1 MKRLSC
7 LKKISKFNRA
17 KRSVM
22 SQKKSKIRRKPSIKI
37 DPDMRINDD
46 SPFLIKKMEDAIES
60 LRKAPLPE
68 WVLNRPLHT
77 KKSSR

>member
-7 LKKISKFNRA
+7 LKKISKFIRA